1 MTVITVISVI
11 IGISVIIITII
22 ILLLQ
27 RHLGVIQIILSLRS
41 NEKLIKIVWKMWT
54 WLTAIKI

>member
-1 MTVITVISVI
+1 MTVITVITVI

-22 ILLLQ
+22 SLLLQ

-41 NEKLIKIVWKMWT
+41 NGKLIEIV
-54 WLTAIKI
+54 